1 MRRLS
6 IPISVRLTA
15 SYFLFLAVCLSLFG
29 YFALEGMR
37 RSIFATVNHEL
48 GDQTRAIQEIVSHT
62 VQESSLA
69 AVPDELSEHSES
81 HAGSNL
87 FQLSGPDG
95 NLIFQS
101 PSIAKYHLNPRLQP
115 PNKRKIWNI
124 EAGRVPLRIMSSDLL
139 IDSASYRL
147 QVAAPMDEYYE
158 ALDRFQGLLFLSA
171 PLLLV
176 LSSVGGYWMSRRALA
191 PVDQIITATQS
202 IGSTNLSSRLPVPAS
217 RDELQRL
224 TETLN
229 EMLARIERAF
239 RRISRFTADASHEFR
254 TPVTLMRT
262 RAELA
267 LRRPRTESE
276 YRETVEQMH
285 EELVRT
291 SELIE
296 RLMVLARTDSGVEAL
311 QFKTIDLADVVR
323 AIVEQTHTFAEAKK
337 LRLQSEIP
345 TGPMPI
351 DADSD
356 FLKRL
361 LLILIDNA
369 VKYTPEGGII
379 AIGLSCQNGTAE
391 VAITDTGIGIAKAE
405 LPNIFERFYRT
416 DKARSRE
423 SGGAGLGLAIAKW
436 IAEAHRGSISVEST
450 AGLGS
455 SFVLRLPIANSASA
469 ATFV

>member
-1 MRRLS
+1 MRHLS

-29 YFALEGMR
+29 YLALQGMR

-48 GDQTRAIQEIVSHT
+48 GDQTRAIQEIVNHT
-62 VQESSLA
+62 VRERSFA
-69 AVPDELSEHSES
+69 AVADELSEHSES

-95 NLIFQS
+95 SLIFES
-101 PSIAKYHLNPRLQP
+101 PSISKYQLNPRLQP

-124 EAGRVPLRIMSSDLL
+124 DAGGVPLRIMSSDLH
-139 IDSASYRL
+139 IDNAFYRL
-147 QVAAPMDEYYE
+147 QVAARMDEYYE
-158 ALDRFQGLLFLSA
+158 ALDRFRGLLFLSV

-176 LSSVGGYWMSRRALA
+176 LSSFGGYWMSKRALA

-239 RRISRFTADASHEFR
+239 RRISQFTADASHEFR

-285 EELVRT
+285 EELLRT

-296 RLMVLARTDSGVEAL
+296 RLMVLARADSGVEVL
-311 QFKTIDLADVVR
+311 QFKATDLADIVR
-323 AIVEQTHTFAEAKK
+323 TIVEQAHTFAEAKK
-337 LRLQSEIP
+337 LKLRSEIP
-345 TGPMPI
+345 TQAFLI
-351 DADSD
+351 EADSD

-369 VKYTPEGGII
+369 VKYTPEGGMITV
-379 AIGLSCQNGTAE
+379 ALTPQAATAE
-391 VAITDTGIGIAKAE
+391 VTVTDTGIGIAEAE

-436 IAEAHRGSISVEST
+436 IVEAHRGSISVSST
-450 AGLGS
+450 AGSGS
-455 SFVLRLPIANSASA
+455 SFILRLPMANNASA
-469 ATFV
+469 ARLA

>member
-1 MRRLS
+1 
-6 IPISVRLTA
+6 
-15 SYFLFLAVCLSLFG
+15 
-29 YFALEGMR
+29 
-37 RSIFATVNHEL
+37 
-48 GDQTRAIQEIVSHT
+48 
-62 VQESSLA
+62 
-69 AVPDELSEHSES
+69 
-81 HAGSNL
+81 
-87 FQLSGPDG
+87 
-95 NLIFQS
+95 
-101 PSIAKYHLNPRLQP
+101 
-115 PNKRKIWNI
+115 
-124 EAGRVPLRIMSSDLL
+124 MSK
-139 IDSASYRL
+139 
-147 QVAAPMDEYYE
+147 
-158 ALDRFQGLLFLSA
+158 
-171 PLLLV
+171 
-176 LSSVGGYWMSRRALA
+176 RALA

-239 RRISRFTADASHEFR
+239 RRISQFTADASHEFR

-285 EELVRT
+285 EELLRT

-296 RLMVLARTDSGVEAL
+296 RLMVLARADSGVEAL
-311 QFKTIDLADVVR
+311 QFKTTDLADIVR
-323 AIVEQTHTFAEAKK
+323 TIVEQAHTFAEAKK
-337 LRLQSEIP
+337 LKLRSEIP
-345 TGPMPI
+345 TQAFLI
-351 DADSD
+351 EADSD

-369 VKYTPEGGII
+369 VKYTPEGGMITV
-379 AIGLSCQNGTAE
+379 ALTPQAATAE
-391 VAITDTGIGIAKAE
+391 VTVTDTGIGIAEAE

-436 IAEAHRGSISVEST
+436 IVEAHRGSISVSST
-450 AGLGS
+450 AGSGS
-455 SFVLRLPIANSASA
+455 SFILRLPMANNASA
-469 ATFV
+469 ARLA